1 MSNSVKFIFLK
12 FDEHEKETIKRE
24 ARIVELE
31 IKVGSLSTKVE
42 KLRIKQ
48 YSRHNLMLLHG
59 LPEIKGGDT
68 DSLVIEIMKEKMG
81 LDISSTDIGRTHRI
95 NAPYIIR

>member
-1 MSNSVKFIFLK
+1 MSNSVEFIFLK

-42 KLRIKQ
+42 KLRMKQ
-48 YSRHNLMLLHG
+48 DSRHNLMLLHG
-59 LPEIKGGDT
+59 LPEIKGEDT